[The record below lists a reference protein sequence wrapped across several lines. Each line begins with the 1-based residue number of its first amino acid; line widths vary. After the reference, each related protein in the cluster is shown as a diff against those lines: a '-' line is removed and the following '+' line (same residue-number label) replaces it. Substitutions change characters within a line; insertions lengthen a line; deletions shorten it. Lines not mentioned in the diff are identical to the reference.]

1 MSVTGHNAA
10 LTPSHLAIP
19 DLLAVLR
26 KAGSRHI
33 SEEALR
39 RDIAA
44 GAPVNPDGTM
54 NLLQYAAWLAKK
66 EAGRGD

>member
-1 MSVTGHNAA
+1 MSATGHNAA
-10 LTPSHLAIP
+10 LTPSHLAIS

-26 KAGSRHI
+26 KAGARHL

-44 GAPVNPDGTM
+44 GAPVNPDGTV
-54 NLLQYAAWLAKK
+54 NLLHYAAWLTKA
-66 EAGRGD
+66 AGRGD